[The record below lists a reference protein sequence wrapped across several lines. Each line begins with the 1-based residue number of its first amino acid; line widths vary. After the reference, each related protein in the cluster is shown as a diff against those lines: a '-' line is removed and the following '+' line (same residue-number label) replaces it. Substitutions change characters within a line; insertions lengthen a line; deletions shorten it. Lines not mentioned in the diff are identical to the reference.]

1 MAIIMSE
8 YISELFLTEVYPY
21 IESKFR
27 NKTSKYNYRTELN
40 RICNY
45 CKKDFVDLTE
55 SDVRRYMDAMASGTL
70 KNANDKPF
78 TKMGISVRLSCLR
91 SIANSLESS
100 EGLFPIP
107 SDYSSPFKRITIA
120 DTPDIK
126 LERVPTVEDIDC
138 ILKTADDQ
146 MRVLTLLA
154 YRCCL
159 TVSELMELKVEQFAV
174 DKNDRLFIHFK
185 PAIAP
190 ERDVKIP
197 GDIRPEVERYLNRIG
212 PNATYVFVN
221 KRGNA
226 YIEKTLSLA
235 YKKVVIQAQ
244 TSARWTLQDI
254 RNAGISH
261 ILYSGA
267 KPEKVATFLGVLP
280 KWIKRYDKVV
290 EGLDLQPNE
299 LSVVQINEKEI
310 IT

>member
-1 MAIIMSE
+1 MAMDMSP

-27 NKTSKYNYRTELN
+27 SETSRYNYRTALN
-40 RICNY
+40 HICDF
-45 CKKDFVDLTE
+45 CEKDFVELTE
-55 SDVRRYMDAMASGTL
+55 SDVRRYMDAMANGTL
-70 KNANDKPF
+70 CNANGKPF
-78 TKMGISVRLSCLR
+78 TKTGASVRLSCLR
-91 SIANSLESS
+91 SIAKSLESS

-107 SDYSSPFKRITIA
+107 FDYSSPFRRITIS

-126 LERVPTVEDIDC
+126 MERVPTVEDIDK
-138 ILKTADDQ
+138 ILKTADEQ
-146 MRVLTLLA
+146 MRIITLLA

-159 TVSELMELKVEQFAV
+159 TVSELMELDVEQFAE
-174 DKNDRLFIHFK
+174 DRKGRLFIHFT

-197 GDIRPEVERYLNRIG
+197 GDIRTEVERYLNRIG

-267 KPEKVATFLGVLP
+267 EPEKVADFLGVLP

-299 LSVVQINEKEI
+299 LSVVKIMKR
-310 IT
+310 